1 MLSERTGMPKEKKKK
16 KVTSNKLNT
25 ERQACSLL
33 NVEL

>member
-1 MLSERTGMPKEKKKK
+1 MLSERTGMPKEKKK